1 MSRIPSF
8 VLPPLALAGV
18 LSACTPEP
26 PVSGRALFAEN
37 CAGCHG
43 SDATGGGPG
52 ASPGT
57 TPPDLTRIAARRDG
71 IWPMLEVMSIIDGYA
86 KGTNPRAGMPAFSG
100 FLDPP
105 LVPFDTGNGVTVEAP
120 RNLIALVEYLET
132 IQSPPPTDYV
142 P

>member
-1 MSRIPSF
+1 MPRF
-8 VLPPLALAGV
+8 LFLTLPALALV
-18 LSACTPEP
+18 TACMPEP
-26 PVSGRALFAEN
+26 PVSGAMLYSKN
-37 CAGCHG
+37 CSGCHG
-43 SDATGGGPG
+43 ADATGGGEAAG
-52 ASPGT
+52 RGT